1 MPGSLPQEDFTPRA
15 SDEIG
20 VSCSWSWLHP
30 FPAANWP
37 ETLWAGRPP
46 PQLPTHGPAP
56 PGQRT
61 TSKAPPPQDGPS
73 GLALQNS
80 MPLVGP
86 LPLALACGRTAGA
99 LQGML

>member
-61 TSKAPPPQDGPS
+61 TQQGATPS
-73 GLALQNS
+73 RW
-80 MPLVGP
+80 PLGT
-86 LPLALACGRTAGA
+86 CSTE
-99 LQGML
+99 